1 MSLITRMRRQ
11 QAVLFEAN
19 GTDSYGKPT
28 YAQPVQIK
36 CRWEDV
42 AKEYIKANGETAMS
56 QAVVYP
62 ERDVKPK
69 DVLMLG
75 TLDDVTAPDD
85 PKANE
90 GAFEV
95 MRFDKLP
102 TIRATE
108 FLLTAYL

>member
-1 MSLITRMRRQ
+1 MSLITRMRKQ
-11 QAVLFEAN
+11 KAVWFEAT
-19 GTDSYGKPT
+19 GTDPYGKPT
-28 YAQPVQIK
+28 YAQPVQID

-42 AKEYIKANGETAMS
+42 AKQYIKPTGEEAMS

-62 ERDVKPK
+62 DRDVKPK
-69 DVLMLG
+69 DVLRKGLLSEL
-75 TLDDVTAPDD
+75 TDPSD